1 MLEADRQDNTR
12 MAKALELPSPSAS
25 APPKEGSLR
34 WLLTLGLL
42 TLLSAAIGGGFGLVM
57 VSGIEKQVE
66 EKYKSLPQKAE
77 VASPYTGNV
86 AIRKLAPVVTNLAG
100 SESDWVRLEASIVY
114 KAGEEQNPEVMV
126 AETRQDVL
134 AYLRTLSLAQIQGP
148 SGLLHLREDLNERVR
163 LRSKGSVQELVLET
177 LIVQ

>member
-1 MLEADRQDNTR
+1 
-12 MAKALELPSPSAS
+12 MAKALELPAPSGDVPS
-25 APPKEGSLR
+25 KEGSLR

-66 EKYKSLPQKAE
+66 EKYKALPQKAE
-77 VASPYTGNV
+77 IISPYAGNI
-86 AIRKLAPVVTNLAG
+86 AIKKLAPVVTNLAG
-100 SESDWVRLEASIVY
+100 SESDWVRVEASIVY
-114 KAGEEQNPEVMV
+114 KSGNEQHPDVLA

-134 AYLRTLSLAQIQGP
+134 SYIRTMSLAQIQGP
-148 SGLLHLREDLNERVR
+148 SGLLHLREDLTERAQ
-163 LRSKGSVQELVLET
+163 LRSKGAIQELVLET

>member
-1 MLEADRQDNTR
+1 MAEAL
-12 MAKALELPSPSAS
+12 KLPPSGATL
-25 APPKEGSLR
+25 PREGTVR

-42 TLLSAAIGGGFGLVM
+42 TLLSAGIGGGFGLVM
-57 VSGIEKQVE
+57 VSGIEKRIE

-77 VASPYTGNV
+77 AASPYTGDV
-86 AIRKLAPVVTNLAG
+86 SIKKLTPVVTNLAG

-114 KAGEEQNPEVMV
+114 KASEEHSPDVMA
-126 AETRQDVL
+126 AEIRQDIL
-134 AYLRTLSLAQIQGP
+134 GYLRTLSLAQIQGP

>member
-1 MLEADRQDNTR
+1 MAEAL
-12 MAKALELPSPSAS
+12 KLPPPSGA
-25 APPKEGSLR
+25 APAREGPLR

-42 TLLSAAIGGGFGLVM
+42 TLLSAAVGGGFGLVI
-57 VSGIEKQVE
+57 VSGIEKQIE
-66 EKYKSLPQKAE
+66 DKYKALPQKPE

-86 AIRKLAPVVTNLAG
+86 AIKKMAPVITNLAG
-100 SESDWVRLEASIVY
+100 SASDWVRLEASIVY
-114 KAGEEQNPEVMV
+114 RLDQEQNPEVMA

-163 LRSKGSVQELVLET
+163 LRSKGIIQEIVLET